1 MLEIL
6 KNPIVIGIVI
16 FVGIYGY
23 LYWSNK
29 KKYEMDS
36 STEKKSVNIMIPGVA
51 GILGWFIA
59 SSLFKSGTSLP
70 VPYTTPITTPITK
83 IMPVKIMQV
92 QQNIPPQLN
101 SGNAPTG
108 SIEFHL
114 LENNVKLPP
123 EDVLVELAPQF

>member
-6 KNPIVIGIVI
+6 KNPIVIGIFI

-70 VPYTTPITTPITK
+70 VPNTTPITK
-83 IMPVKIMQV
+83 IMPVR
-92 QQNIPPQLN
+92 QNIPPQLN

-108 SIEFHL
+108 SIEFHF